1 MTLIIHQPGKIPS
14 KKILRDFLRPGVT
27 QIQHF
32 AAAMIRRP
40 KKKEKMKTGILLTLG
55 AVALTAITFN
65 AKANDLVLSPHAAAN
80 QIQTV
85 PTVANDVNP
94 ALACRKMMTASPK
107 AIQACES
114 NPAMPGCNTVAIAP
128 LK

>member
-1 MTLIIHQPGKIPS
+1 MKINMKTKNLLLTVALAALATITINASANDVALSP
-14 KKILRDFLRPGVT
+14 R
-27 QIQHF
+27 
-32 AAAMIRRP
+32 AAANQV
-40 KKKEKMKTGILLTLG
+40 KTVPGIAAVPSAPTTG
-55 AVALTAITFN
+55 VAL
-65 AKANDLVLSPHAAAN
+65 SPRAAAN

-114 NPAMPGCNTVAIAP
+114 NPAMPGCNTVAVAP